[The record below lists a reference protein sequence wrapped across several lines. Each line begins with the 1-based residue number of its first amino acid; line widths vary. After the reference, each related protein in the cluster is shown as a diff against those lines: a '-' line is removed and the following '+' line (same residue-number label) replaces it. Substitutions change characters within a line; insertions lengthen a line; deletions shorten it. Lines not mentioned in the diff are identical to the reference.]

1 MEKGKLFSYSWHIE
15 DNETD
20 KTIIRIYGLNER
32 NENVCLRVENF
43 KPYVYLELPSVR
55 DWDETNVI
63 PVISKINEYMREK
76 RPENYKLEFKKKSYY
91 ANIDK
96 KGVKKLFPYLW
107 CSFPHTSYIKTLLS
121 FCRKPVNIPGVG
133 YVKFKVH
140 EHNASPILQL
150 TSLRNIPTAGWI
162 SFVGKRVKSGDPEK
176 QTYCKYEYKAGWTHL
191 EEFKSTDVARPLL
204 MGYDIEVNSTDP
216 TSMPKAKRC
225 GDRIFQI
232 SCVLL
237 RQGDKAEN
245 SKKYL
250 LSLGKPEKK
259 IVGETVEVLCFD
271 TETELL
277 EGFKDFIQKYQPN
290 ILIGYNIF
298 TFDIPYMLERSETEQ
313 ATTFAQQCMTIGRY
327 GIKKSIKWSS
337 SAYKNQC
344 FEFLDCEGRIFVDLL
359 PLVKRDY
366 KMSNYKLSTIAS
378 HFLKGITKDPLDA
391 KGIFRC
397 YRLGMKGGK
406 KGNKAM
412 GIVGKYCVK
421 DSELVVRLFETLTTW
436 IALCEM
442 SKVTN
447 VPIFALYTQGQ
458 QLKVFS
464 NAYRKCTNENI
475 VVENEGYVAKPDD
488 HYVGAT
494 VFPPKAGLYNKVVP
508 FDFASL
514 YPSSIIAYNISWD
527 TLVADDDPI
536 PDKMCHVMEW
546 EDHIGCSHDPREIR
560 KVELNNIIKGR
571 EEELKKLRYERDL
584 KSNKD
589 IKEEIKLKIER
600 ILKETK
606 PYREERSNLQK
617 SKNKHIIC
625 AKRKYRWIKSP
636 KGILPE
642 ILSHLLDT
650 RANTKKEMKT
660 VKAELKALKE
670 GTPEYMSK
678 ATYLDVLDQRQ
689 LALKVSANSGY
700 GCLGVVRGYL
710 PLMPGAMCTTYKGR
724 KAIEEASESIQKD
737 WGGVLVYGDSV
748 SGDTPILVRY
758 SDETINIQ
766 TIDTLGKEWIDYD
779 CFKSEKKDLYMK
791 EQSACNLE
799 VWTHEGWKK
808 INRVI
813 RHKTNKK
820 IYRVLTHTG
829 CVDVTEDHSLL
840 RDDKSQVKPGDVKIG
855 DTLLHSFPKEFV
867 EYDAEIVEGVSDI
880 SKIKCRKCSQ
890 QKPNYEI
897 NKNGICKQCQYYMNH
912 KNKNVRPYFS
922 AYEYTNKKYK
932 LTREEAFV
940 WGFFMADG
948 SGGHYDCG
956 KNSWAINNQNLDY
969 LNRAKLY
976 LEKVEPDFSFKI
988 LDTMESSSVYKLVA
1002 IGKVKLLAEKYHRI
1016 MYDHNKYKIVPYP
1029 ILNASRE
1036 IKEWFFEGYYTGDG
1050 YKPDSDTI
1058 IPKNGCVRMDC
1069 KGKIGTQGLYLLLKS
1084 IGYDNVSINTRET
1097 KPNIFRINGTKN
1109 KMRKSPIAIKK
1120 NILLSETSISDYVY
1134 DLETDIGVFQAGI
1147 GELMVK
1153 NTDSNYVNFPHL
1165 KTAQECWDYS
1175 IKVAKEVSKKF
1186 PPPMSLAYE
1195 EKIYWTFFILTKK
1208 RYMSLACERDG
1219 VLDTKISKKGVLLQ
1233 RRDNS
1238 NFVRNVYGDVV
1249 MMIFQTKTK
1258 EEIVSYILDKLNEL
1272 CGGVFKPSE
1281 FVITKSVGDTG
1292 DLQIREVEDEEKK
1305 KIVYKVGD
1313 YKVKPL
1319 PENKTQ
1325 REKQFKLKECEDE
1338 KTYYLRCL
1346 PAQAQLAEKMR
1357 NRGQLVSAGSRIE
1370 YLITTTGGHT
1380 AKQYTKVES
1389 IEYFEKHSGV
1399 LSIDYLYYLKQ
1410 LANPLDQILYIM
1422 YGESYKTFTLE
1433 QYKLRLLK
1441 NKICEIIKSYSMSKL
1456 VFKN

>member
-1 MEKGKLFSYSWHIE
+1 MEKGKLFSYSWHID

-20 KTIIRIYGLNER
+20 KTVIRIYGLNEK

-63 PVISKINEYMREK
+63 PVISKINEYMKEK

-107 CSFPHTSYIKTLLS
+107 CSFPHTSYIKALLS

-162 SFVGKRVKSGDPEK
+162 SFVGKRIKSGDPEK

-191 EEFKSTDVARPLL
+191 EEFKCVEIARPLL

-216 TSMPKAKRC
+216 TSMPKAKRS

-237 RQGDKAEN
+237 RQGDKVEN

-277 EGFKDFIQKYQPN
+277 EGFKDFIQKHQPN

-359 PLVKRDY
+359 PLVRRDY

-391 KGIFRC
+391 KGIFKC

-436 IALCEM
+436 FALCEM

-494 VFPPKAGLYNKVVP
+494 VFPPKPGLYNKVVP
-508 FDFASL
+508 FDFSSL
-514 YPSSIIAYNISWD
+514 YPTTIIAYNISWD
-527 TLVADDDPI
+527 TLVGDDDPI
-536 PDKMCHVMEW
+536 PDSMCRVMEW

-650 RANTKKEMKT
+650 RANTKKEMKD
-660 VKAELKALKE
+660 VKAELKSLKE
-670 GTPEYMSK
+670 GSPEYISK

-748 SGDTPILVRY
+748 TGDTPILVRY
-758 SDETINIQ
+758 PDQTINIQ

-779 CFKSEKKDLYMK
+779 CFKSERKDLYMK

-799 VWTHEGWKK
+799 AWTHEGWKK

-820 IYRVLTHTG
+820 IYRVSTHTG

-840 RDDKSQVKPGDVKIG
+840 REDKSQCKPGKLKIG
-855 DTLLHSFPKEFV
+855 DNLLHSFPKEFI
-867 EYDAEIVEGVSDI
+867 EYDAEIVEGINEDQKKKSRLTDKEAYLWGYYSLYGNMKKWELSGSKKGLNILI
-880 SKIKCRKCSQ
+880 SKILPEVEPEFKF
-890 QKPNYEI
+890 EI
-897 NKNGICKQCQYYMNH
+897 KGSKLYPKNDGDLLW
-912 KNKNVRPYFS
+912 
-922 AYEYTNKKYK
+922 KKYSHILHDK
-932 LTREEAFV
+932 NHNQVVPYIILNSEKSIRESYIEPFISS
-940 WGFFMADG
+940 GFFTD
-948 SGGHYDCG
+948 
-956 KNSWAINNQNLDY
+956 NINGLD
-969 LNRAKLY
+969 KL
-976 LEKVEPDFSFKI
+976 F
-988 LDTMESSSVYKLVA
+988 A
-1002 IGKVKLLAEKYHRI
+1002 
-1016 MYDHNKYKIVPYP
+1016 
-1029 ILNASRE
+1029 
-1036 IKEWFFEGYYTGDG
+1036 
-1050 YKPDSDTI
+1050 
-1058 IPKNGCVRMDC
+1058 
-1069 KGKIGTQGLYLLLKS
+1069 QGLYYIYTSLGYSVSISGSGRKFEIIIDPKDTYNKKS
-1084 IGYDNVSINTRET
+1084 IQSIFHIEN
-1097 KPNIFRINGTKN
+1097 KDPN
-1109 KMRKSPIAIKK
+1109 
-1120 NILLSETSISDYVY
+1120 LYDYVY
-1134 DLETDIGVFQAGI
+1134 DIETEIGVFQAGI
-1147 GELMVK
+1147 GELIVK

-1238 NFVRNVYGDVV
+1238 NFVRNIYGDVV

-1258 EEIVSYILDKLNEL
+1258 EEIISYILDNLNKL
-1272 CGGVFKPSE
+1272 CSGFFKASE
-1281 FVITKSVGDTG
+1281 FVITKSVGDIG
-1292 DLQIREVEDEEKK
+1292 DLQVREVEDEEKK
-1305 KIVYKVGD
+1305 KIIYKVGD
-1313 YKVKPL
+1313 YIVKPL
-1319 PENKTQ
+1319 PENKKL
-1325 REKQFKLKECEDE
+1325 REKQFKLKDCEDE

-1389 IEYFEKHSGV
+1389 IEYFDKHSGV

-1410 LANPLDQILYIM
+1410 LSNPLDQILYIM
-1422 YGESYKTFTLE
+1422 YGEGYKTFTLE

-1441 NKICEIIKSYSMSKL
+1441 NKICEIIKNYSMSKL
-1456 VFKN
+1456 VFGKN